1 MFIPA
6 NPENVAGRFAPCTT
20 GPLLLKTQPATVKC
34 AVVAQKVLLLGR
46 RFEIWPGLSSQHRS
60 SFQSDLMNTMIL
72 KRHGVLR
79 GETSGRETQPYKYN
93 LTTKGR
99 NQRQIHE

>member
-1 MFIPA
+1 MRAMLIQA
-6 NPENVAGRFAPCTT
+6 NKEDFTARFVPCAAGW
-20 GPLLLKTQPATVKC
+20 LLLKTGLATAKR
-34 AVVAQKVLLLGR
+34 AVAQKVLLFGKQH
-46 RFEIWPGLSSQHRS
+46 EMGPGLSSQGHS
-60 SFQSDLMNTMIL
+60 AFQTDLMNTMIL

-99 NQRQIHE
+99 N